1 MGQNAIVEIVVRG
14 EHIRTEIAELPV
26 ESLSFWPDNPRVVAV
41 VTDTQCPASVTQDQI
56 DAKLW
61 EQNYVHVLSCD
72 IEEHGGLI
80 DEIIVQGNTVLEG
93 NSRLCAYRHLL
104 KHARENNDS
113 AAIAKWS
120 HMRARIVPSE
130 LRPEL
135 VFTLLGK
142 WHITGKQ
149 QWTPYEKAA
158 FMRRMSADF
167 QWPDERVAES
177 VGQTVKSVQDNIR
190 AYDLMTDSGCQKFD
204 KFSHFYELIKNKKL
218 DELKPEL
225 PDLIKKTVEAIIDE
239 RFDRAEEIRDLHKI
253 LEDKTAKRQ
262 FFEEGYN
269 FSDAFETAK
278 EHHPE
283 NADSFF
289 KHMKKVTEDLRDCPT
304 ERVDEIRKDA
314 QKKYIL
320 KNLRTEVNRVWS
332 LFDSD

>member
-14 EHIRTEIAELPV
+14 EHIKTEIAELPV
-26 ESLSFWPDNPRVVAV
+26 ESLSFWPDNPRVIAV
-41 VTDTQCPASVTQDQI
+41 VAENRGFGPVTQDQI

-61 EQNYVHVLSCD
+61 EQDYVHVLSGD

-80 DEIIVQGNTVLEG
+80 DEIVVQANTVLEG
-93 NSRLCAYRHLL
+93 NLRLCAYRHLL
-104 KHARENNDS
+104 KRARERNDS
-113 AAIAKWS
+113 AAIATWS
-120 HMRARIVPSE
+120 HMRARIMPSE

-135 VFTLLGK
+135 VFALLGK

-158 FMRRMSADF
+158 FMRRMSSDF
-167 QWPDERVAES
+167 RWTDERVADS
-177 VGQTVKSVQDNIR
+177 VGQTVKSVQDNIQ
-190 AYDLMTDSGCQKFD
+190 AYNLMTDNGCQKFD
-204 KFSHFYELIKNKKL
+204 KFSHFYELVKNKRL

-225 PDLIKKTVEAIIDE
+225 PDLVKKTVEAIMDD
-239 RFDRAEEIRDLHKI
+239 RFGRAEEIRDLHKVVK
-253 LEDKTAKRQ
+253 DKAARRQ
-262 FFEEGYN
+262 FFEEGCS

-304 ERVDEIRKDA
+304 ECVEEIRKEA

-320 KNLRTEVNRVWS
+320 KNLRTEVNRVWN
-332 LFDSD
+332 LVDSD